1 MPLSRLNTTTATI
14 DPLGRAFRAWRAERG
29 VMLFEIAT
37 LLGISSADLSG
48 YEVGRKPWPDDLRL
62 RVQHMLGAKRA
73 RERL

>member
-1 MPLSRLNTTTATI
+1 MPLSRSSIFAPTP

-29 VMLFEIAT
+29 VMLFEIST
-37 LLGISSADLSG
+37 LLGISAADLSG

-62 RVQHMLGAKRA
+62 RVQHMLGGKRA